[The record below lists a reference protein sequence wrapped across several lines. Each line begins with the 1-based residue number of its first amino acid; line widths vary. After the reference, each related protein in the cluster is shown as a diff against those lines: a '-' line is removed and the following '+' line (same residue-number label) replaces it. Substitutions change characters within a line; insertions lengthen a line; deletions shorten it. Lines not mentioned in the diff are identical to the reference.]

1 MPLERVSQGFRDIS
15 MTFQNNPLNSDLIV
29 LKNETAIARSIRN
42 IVFTLPGEK
51 FFNPNF
57 GSRVSRSLFENVD
70 EISASNIRDEI
81 ATSIV
86 NYESRVNLR
95 SVDVIPDYDNN
106 SLDVTIIYNIVGI
119 DIPSTAIRV
128 RFATNK
134 INAISKFFKS
144 RFRSDKN

>member
-15 MTFQNNPLNSDLIV
+15 MTFQNNPLNSDLIA

-70 EISASNIRDEI
+70 EISASIINDEI
-81 ATSIV
+81 RNSI
-86 NYESRVNLR
+86 NNFEPRVSLI
-95 SVDVIPDYDNN
+95 DVQIIPDFDNGAF
-106 SLDVTIIYNIVGI
+106 DVNIIYRVVGA
-119 DIPSTAIRV
+119 DIPAQQLEFVLQPNR
-128 RFATNK
+128 
-134 INAISKFFKS
+134 
-144 RFRSDKN
+144 